1 MRRNH
6 CLHLD
11 AYFLAH
17 QAPTDSSKATVTQM
31 DLVKLK
37 GGEKKTPQ
45 SNRHFYEKEKK
56 RGMIGDSNKMRQSV
70 MRAASMLCVQSETD
84 KEQTKGK
91 TKQGVVAY
99 AFHLSTS
106 LIYRVPG

>member
-37 GGEKKTPQ
+37 GGGEHHKAIDI
-45 SNRHFYEKEKK
+45 SMRKK
-56 RGMIGDSNKMRQSV
+56 R
-70 MRAASMLCVQSETD
+70 
-84 KEQTKGK
+84 KG
-91 TKQGVVAY
+91 G
-99 AFHLSTS
+99 
-106 LIYRVPG
+106 